1 MELELLL
8 QRKRKIRAIGFDDAP
23 FIRGSKDPVN
33 FAGVVCAGTRFEGM
47 LWGEVEADG
56 WDSTDRISQ
65 LLLNSKFLPQLH
77 IVLLDGICLGG
88 FNVIELPKLADRLG
102 IPCVSVM
109 RKMPD
114 MTKIDRALT
123 RLPQKQKRLEIIR
136 SAGSIHQ
143 YPPFYFQV
151 CGASAPTIADV
162 LTNLTNCGNVPEA
175 LRLAHL
181 IGSAIIKGESGD
193 RA

>member
-1 MELELLL
+1 MELEILL
-8 QRKRKIRAIGFDDAP
+8 QRKRTIRAIGFDDAP

-56 WDSTDRISQ
+56 WDATDRISK
-65 LLLNSKFLPQLH
+65 LLLSSKFLPQLH

-88 FNVIELPKLADRLG
+88 FNVIDLPQLSVRVGL
-102 IPCVSVM
+102 PCVCVM

-114 MTKIDRALT
+114 LRKIERALT
-123 RLPQKQKRLEIIR
+123 RLPYKQKRLAIIQ

-151 CGASAPTIADV
+151 CGASPPTIADV
-162 LTNLTNCGNVPEA
+162 LRNLTDRGNVPEA

-181 IGSAIIKGESGD
+181 IGSAVIRGESSNQ
-193 RA
+193 A

>member
-1 MELELLL
+1 MELEILL

-23 FIRGSKDPVN
+23 FIRGTKDPVN

-56 WDSTDRISQ
+56 WDATDRILE

-77 IVLLDGICLGG
+77 LVLLDGICLGG
-88 FNVIELPKLADRLG
+88 FNVIDLPKLFDRLR

-114 MTKIDRALT
+114 MNKIDRALT
-123 RLPQKQKRLEIIR
+123 RLPRKEKRLEIML

-143 YPPFYFQV
+143 YPPFYYQV
-151 CGASAPTIADV
+151 YGANPPTIAAV
-162 LTNLTNCGNVPEA
+162 LTNLTDRGNVPEA

-181 IGSAIIKGESGD
+181 IGSAIVNGESGNQ
-193 RA
+193 A

>member
-1 MELELLL
+1 MELEILL
-8 QRKRKIRAIGFDDAP
+8 QRNKKIRAIGFDDAP
-23 FIRGSKDPVN
+23 FIRGTKDPVN

-56 WDSTDRISQ
+56 WDATDRISE

-88 FNVIELPKLADRLG
+88 FNVIDLPKLCDRVGL
-102 IPCVSVM
+102 PCVSVM

-123 RLPQKQKRLEIIR
+123 RLPQKQKRLETIQN
-136 SAGSIHQ
+136 AGSIHQ
-143 YPPFYFQV
+143 FPPFYFQV
-151 CGASAPTIADV
+151 CGASPSTIADV
-162 LTNLTNCGNVPEA
+162 LTNLTDRGKVPEP

-181 IGSAIIKGESGD
+181 IGSAVIKGESGD